1 MREGNG
7 AGREAADFNFN
18 SKAQRRYGK
27 NCEGGKIMAR
37 KKVEGGG
44 RISLSKQ
51 TIGTEWSGIYVKGY
65 EIDSSISPTGKQQ
78 IWQFMDDEG
87 VPFEFYGC
95 ASMNVKMKQVPLQST
110 VWIKV
115 AGTYKSRFGKDAAN
129 IEIDYDDEVP
139 A

>member
-1 MREGNG
+1 
-7 AGREAADFNFN
+7 
-18 SKAQRRYGK
+18 
-27 NCEGGKIMAR
+27 MAR

-115 AGTYKSRFGKDAAN
+115 AGTYKTKFGKDAAN